1 MAKQNQFLYWEII
14 SKNGSVASLNQMKLS
29 LEYLV
34 REPKI
39 KLDKNPLL
47 ILIHGYGSNEEDL
60 FSFAAEL
67 PEEYYIVSA
76 RAPYNMQYG
85 SYAWYAINFDADE
98 NKFSD
103 NEQAKTSRDLIAKFI
118 DELVANYP
126 IDSNNV
132 TLIGFSQGTIL
143 SYAIA
148 LSHPEKVQRVVA
160 MSGYINP
167 EILEENYLKNSFTN
181 LKIFASHG
189 TVDQVIPVEWGR
201 KAKPFLE
208 NLGINTTYKEYP
220 IGHGVSPQ
228 NFYDFK
234 NWLL

>member
-1 MAKQNQFLYWEII
+1 MN
-14 SKNGSVASLNQMKLS
+14 LS

-47 ILIHGYGSNEEDL
+47 LLIHGYGSNEQDL

-67 PEEYYIVSA
+67 PDEYYIVSA
-76 RAPYNMQYG
+76 RAPYNLQYG
-85 SYAWYAINFDADE
+85 SYAWYAINFDADQ

-103 NEQAKTSRDLIAKFI
+103 NDQARISRELIAKFI
-118 DELVANYP
+118 DELIDKYP
-126 IDSNNV
+126 IDATNV

-143 SYAIA
+143 SYAVA

-167 EILEENYLKNSFTN
+167 EILEDNYLKNSFSN
-181 LKIFASHG
+181 LKVFASHG
-189 TVDQVIPVEWGR
+189 TADQLIPVEWGR

-208 NLGINTTYKEYP
+208 NLGIETTYKEYP
-220 IGHGVSPQ
+220 VGHGVSPQ